1 MGHPAPGVILP
12 SLRGEAGDL
21 ANYFFR
27 PTKERLMGMRKTV
40 LPLFSMAVAIAIVV
54 SGCSDTPSQNNDNSS
69 PKKRGVANKGGNQKP
84 TTVIA
89 NSAQQ
94 PTQGAEGAKDSALAA
109 AQDYYAAAATGNY
122 HYTYNALSSYAQS
135 QFTEHEWVA
144 NNVALGSDTAK
155 YSIDSVRMVGAKTA
169 EVHLTVISADGS
181 SSERTTQFV
190 LENGSW
196 KHELTQAEYDL
207 FADATAK
214 ASASPTASPASHS
227 ASPSATPNPSPNPS
241 PNRNN
246 DAPNPNVPGNTSLM
260 SPEDCRSEGG
270 TPVPPGT
277 DGDGDDDGCAGE

>member
-1 MGHPAPGVILP
+1 
-12 SLRGEAGDL
+12 
-21 ANYFFR
+21 
-27 PTKERLMGMRKTV
+27 MRKTV

-54 SGCSDTPSQNNDNSS
+54 AGCSDTLDQSNNNCS
-69 PKKRGVANKGGNQKP
+69 PEKRDVAIKGGNQQP
-84 TTVIA
+84 TTIIA

-135 QFTEHEWVA
+135 QFTENEWVA
-144 NNVALGSDTAK
+144 DNVALDSDAAK
-155 YSIDSVRMVGAKTA
+155 YSIDSVRMVNAKTA

-207 FADATAK
+207 FAGATAT
-214 ASASPTASPASHS
+214 ATATATASSASHS
-227 ASPSATPNPSPNPS
+227 ASPFATPDPSPNPS

-246 DAPNPNVPGNTSLM
+246 NAPNPNLPGNGPAASSSGGDIDCNQVDGPIPTS
-260 SPEDCRSEGG
+260 
-270 TPVPPGT
+270 PGDPDNL
-277 DGDGDDDGCAGE
+277 DGDGDGLACE

>member
-1 MGHPAPGVILP
+1 
-12 SLRGEAGDL
+12 
-21 ANYFFR
+21 
-27 PTKERLMGMRKTV
+27 MRRTV

-54 SGCSDTPSQNNDNSS
+54 AGCSDTPNQNTDNSS
-69 PKKRGVANKGGNQKP
+69 PKKGDVANKSDNQKP
-84 TTVIA
+84 TTVTA
-89 NSAQQ
+89 NSSQQ

-135 QFTEHEWVA
+135 QFTENEWVA
-144 NNVALGSDTAK
+144 DNVALRTDEAK
-155 YSIDSVRMVGAKTA
+155 YSIDSVRMVDAKTA
-169 EVHLTVISADGS
+169 EVHLTVISADGT

-207 FADATAK
+207 FAGASATAT
-214 ASASPTASPASHS
+214 ATSTASSASHS

-246 DAPNPNVPGNTSLM
+246 DAPNPNVPGNDSLM
-260 SPEDCRSEGG
+260 SSQDCISAGG
-270 TPVPPGT
+270 TPVAAGT
-277 DGDGDDDGCAGE
+277 NGDGDDDGCAGE